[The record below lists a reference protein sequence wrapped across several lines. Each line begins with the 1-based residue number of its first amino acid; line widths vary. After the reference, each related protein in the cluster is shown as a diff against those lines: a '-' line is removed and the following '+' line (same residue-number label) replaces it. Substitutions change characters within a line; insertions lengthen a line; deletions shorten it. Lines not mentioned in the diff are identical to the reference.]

1 MAISVGATTPRLP
14 GLDVIR
20 GIAIALVL
28 VRHSWPAVFAGAG
41 IVGVVMFFTLSGYLI
56 TSLLQREL
64 ATTGRVSFS
73 RFALMRAIRLVPALA
88 LMLVVFAIVES
99 VFNPLG
105 DRSTVALTIAAAL
118 LYLRDFPLPF
128 ATSPAINTLWT
139 LAVEEQFYLFWPAIL
154 VFATRRRVVGKTIVI
169 ALAGLIVASSVSVG
183 VFAYD
188 PATVYI
194 LPTTWASSLVV
205 GAAAAVYR
213 DRVVALLRAASRFR
227 MPMMVAVAVLLAAL
241 SLYPSA
247 KNTVWIY
254 VVGGPTIA
262 ILTVVLIFV
271 LGEWKSLPW
280 RALEPVRL
288 LGLVSYAV
296 YIWNAI
302 VLEWCVPMGPLSGI
316 ASIAITLLFGVVSWF
331 TVERAARWLRRRIVA
346 SANGVWPRKVRTR

>member
-1 MAISVGATTPRLP
+1 
-14 GLDVIR
+14 
-20 GIAIALVL
+20 
-28 VRHSWPAVFAGAG
+28 
-41 IVGVVMFFTLSGYLI
+41 
-56 TSLLQREL
+56 
-64 ATTGRVSFS
+64 
-73 RFALMRAIRLVPALA
+73 
-88 LMLVVFAIVES
+88 MLVVFAIVES

-105 DRSTVALTIAAAL
+105 DRSTVPLTIAAAL

-154 VFATRRRVVGKTIVI
+154 VFATRRRVVGRTIVI

-213 DRVVALLRAASRFR
+213 DRVVALLHAASRFR

-241 SLYPSA
+241 SLYPNA

-316 ASIAITLLFGVVSWF
+316 ASIVITLLCGVVSWF

-346 SANGVWPRKVRTR
+346 SANGVWPRKVETP